1 MLIWSIR
8 LWNILYQ
15 DRLHWI
21 EKPRCWARTPNDWYF
36 LNITQWY
43 FYIWFA
49 GEPCDI
55 SIVYCCRVEGR
66 RRYVT
71 NVESGGS
78 NSRPMILPTLEN
90 TPESLVTP
98 KHEIKPLSFDIRTY
112 YRLYLYQKFNQ
123 VLSGTESRN

>member
-15 DRLHWI
+15 DRLHRI
-21 EKPRCWARTPNDWYF
+21 ERPRCWARTPNDLYF

-43 FYIWFA
+43 LYIWFA

-55 SIVYCCRVEGR
+55 SVVYCCRVEGR

>member
-21 EKPRCWARTPNDWYF
+21 EKPRCWVRTPNDWYF

-43 FYIWFA
+43 LYIWFA

>member
-15 DRLHWI
+15 DRLHRI
-21 EKPRCWARTPNDWYF
+21 EKPRCWARTPNDRYF

-43 FYIWFA
+43 LYIWFA